1 MIEELR
7 EELKKMETESTNG
20 EKKQGT
26 VSSEEIKEIE
36 IKITEKNNGT
46 TKQKKSKKSSSP
58 DN

>member
-7 EELKKMETESTNG
+7 EELKKMETESTNS
-20 EKKQGT
+20 EKKQRT